1 MKKFFARIFFKCY
14 DFFAKIPKKT
24 YETCAIILL
33 AVVLVVDLGYHLIT
47 SVSDKLE
54 TAPAKVSSLS
64 ETLSLDA
71 LILRDEMPL
80 EFDGDRYLVLR
91 EDGERVNIGAELIR
105 VYPQSASEEDL
116 AALSAEMLL
125 QKILLSADGARLD
138 KIRDAIVLKIEGKT
152 LTIEE
157 ALKSGNLIKASREEG
172 ELHALFLLRERL
184 LGTVSL
190 ERAIQENTEAIT
202 RLEARLGKPVST
214 LTSPAVG
221 WFSTVCDGFETL
233 LSSKDVY
240 RLTQSEL
247 LSLFDKE
254 PKTPPKAK
262 LILSH
267 ETLMLSSVSETEAR
281 DFSQNS
287 RYAVTL
293 DHTDLTLTLKKT
305 VFENQSPRVA
315 LIFSDAAL
323 SKTVSLRRIS
333 PLTLT
338 VKVHEGF
345 KIPTAAIA
353 EENGV
358 YGVYILKG
366 FRVEFREISIIYRDG
381 NIAVCEKDFTPVSYR
396 SLAEND
402 NVIIKGD
409 ELYDGKIVSRL
420 Y

>member
-1 MKKFFARIFFKCY
+1 
-14 DFFAKIPKKT
+14 
-24 YETCAIILL
+24 
-33 AVVLVVDLGYHLIT
+33 
-47 SVSDKLE
+47 
-54 TAPAKVSSLS
+54 
-64 ETLSLDA
+64 
-71 LILRDEMPL
+71 
-80 EFDGDRYLVLR
+80 
-91 EDGERVNIGAELIR
+91 
-105 VYPQSASEEDL
+105 
-116 AALSAEMLL
+116 
-125 QKILLSADGARLD
+125 
-138 KIRDAIVLKIEGKT
+138 
-152 LTIEE
+152 
-157 ALKSGNLIKASREEG
+157 
-172 ELHALFLLRERL
+172 
-184 LGTVSL
+184 
-190 ERAIQENTEAIT
+190 
-202 RLEARLGKPVST
+202 
-214 LTSPAVG
+214 
-221 WFSTVCDGFETL
+221 
-233 LSSKDVY
+233 
-240 RLTQSEL
+240 
-247 LSLFDKE
+247 
-254 PKTPPKAK
+254 
-262 LILSH
+262 
-267 ETLMLSSVSETEAR
+267 MLSSVSETEAR

-396 SLAEND
+396 ALAEND